1 MTRCDL
7 NSKLECS
14 CIASNVPC
22 KVQAPIDLGTYR
34 GTNHPGPLDGYPETA
49 WRMNR
54 AIIAICLA
62 LAVLFIIADQSFSRV
77 ERANEIARRV

>member
-7 NSKLECS
+7 NAHGECS

-34 GTNHPGPLDGYPETA
+34 GTNHPGPLDGYSETVRDIA
-49 WRMNR
+49 F
-54 AIIAICLA
+54 AFVGIVSLTAVILLIIFRFAA
-62 LAVLFIIADQSFSRV
+62 LVGPV
-77 ERANEIARRV
+77 NV

>member
-14 CIASNVPC
+14 CLASNVPC

-49 WRMNR
+49 RDIVFAFIGITSLT
-54 AIIAICLA
+54 AIILLIIFRFAA
-62 LAVLFIIADQSFSRV
+62 LVGPV
-77 ERANEIARRV
+77 NV

>member
-1 MTRCDL
+1 MRESCDL
-7 NSKLECS
+7 PKHGECS

-49 WRMNR
+49 RDTAFAFVGIVSLT
-54 AIIAICLA
+54 AIILLIIFRFAA
-62 LAVLFIIADQSFSRV
+62 LVGPINV
-77 ERANEIARRV
+77 